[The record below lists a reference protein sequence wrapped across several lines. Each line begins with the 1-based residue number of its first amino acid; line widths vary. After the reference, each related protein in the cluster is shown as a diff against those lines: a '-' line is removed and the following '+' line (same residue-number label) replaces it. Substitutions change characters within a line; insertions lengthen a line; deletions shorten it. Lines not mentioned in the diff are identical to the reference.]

1 MSWISDGIVVASS
14 TCRSPTVNP
23 STRRPIVRVLRLLT
37 PLLALAA
44 IAACGR
50 SRHASAVPAGPAP
63 DSFHVAFKTSRGT
76 IVVAAYRA
84 WAPHGVDRFYQL
96 VNDGFFDGDRF
107 YRVLPGFIAQFG
119 ANDDPK
125 RNEEW
130 EASPIA
136 ADPPREKNA
145 RGTLS
150 YAQLSPDKR
159 THQLFINLKDNPS
172 LDADGF
178 APIASVVDG
187 MAVADSLYDEY
198 GNDPKY
204 DMIARLG
211 NKYLGRM
218 FPKLDYIK
226 TARVVAK

>member
-1 MSWISDGIVVASS
+1 MRRQIIV
-14 TCRSPTVNP
+14 T
-23 STRRPIVRVLRLLT
+23 LL
-37 PLLALAA
+37 LMLALAP
-44 IAACGR
+44 AACGR
-50 SRHASAVPAGPAP
+50 SHRTTVPAGPAP
-63 DSFHVAFKTSRGT
+63 DSFRVAFTTNKGT

-96 VNDGFFDGDRF
+96 VQDGFFDDDRF

-125 RNEEW
+125 RNEAW
-130 EASPIA
+130 EKDPIA
-136 ADPPREKNA
+136 ADPPREKNV
-145 RGTLS
+145 RGTIA
-150 YAQLSPDKR
+150 YAQLAPDKR
-159 THQLFINLKDNPS
+159 THQLFINLKDSPS
-172 LDADGF
+172 LDAQQF
-178 APIASVVDG
+178 VPIGKVVEG

-218 FPKLDYIK
+218 FPKLDYIE
-226 TARVVAK
+226 TARVVSR

>member
-1 MSWISDGIVVASS
+1 MRHLLSLVVLASIV
-14 TCRSPTVNP
+14 
-23 STRRPIVRVLRLLT
+23 
-37 PLLALAA
+37 
-44 IAACGR
+44 ACGR
-50 SRHASAVPAGPAP
+50 SYDASKVPAGPAP
-63 DSFHVAFKTSRGT
+63 DSFRVAFTTSKGT
-76 IVVAAYRA
+76 IVVEAHRA

-107 YRVLPGFIAQFG
+107 YRVLPHFIAQFG

-130 EASPIA
+130 EKTPIP
-136 ADPPREKNA
+136 ADPPLQKNA
-145 RGTLS
+145 RGTIS

-178 APIASVVDG
+178 APIATVVDG

-218 FPKLDYIK
+218 FPKLDYIE